1 MNYDSRRGPAA
12 RTQLALQLVLLAAL
26 LAAGVL
32 AWMAL
37 GAARYF
43 YSERAE
49 LRLAPLHVAHYA
61 MENDAVGPPVGRRVV
76 FFGDSRILGWNPRPE
91 IPGTELLWRGYG
103 GETTVQMLHRFD
115 EDVLSLKPAVVVIQ
129 AGINDLVAGAAV
141 GRGAGTVQDSIS
153 NLEHFVGAARE
164 ASIEVV
170 LLTVF
175 RPARVPIWE
184 APVWPKGV
192 TGAVEQFND
201 AIRGMAGEGVQVID
215 ADAWLAGEERTLP
228 RRYAR
233 DTLHLNEAGYAR
245 LNELVEG
252 ALGTGTNAVQ

>member
-1 MNYDSRRGPAA
+1 
-12 RTQLALQLVLLAAL
+12 LALQLVLLAAL

-32 AWMAL
+32 GWVAL
-37 GAARYF
+37 GAVRYF

-49 LRLAPLHVAHYA
+49 LRLAPLHVDHYA
-61 MENDAVGPPVGRRVV
+61 MENDAVGPPAGRRVV
-76 FFGDSRILGWNPRPE
+76 FFGDSRIQGWSPRPE
-91 IPGTELLWRGYG
+91 IPGAELLWRGYG
-103 GETTVQMLHRFD
+103 GETTVQMMYRFD
-115 EDVLSLKPAVVVIQ
+115 EDVLSLKPSMVVIQ

-141 GRGAGTVQDSIS
+141 GRGAATVQNTIS
-153 NLEHFVGAARE
+153 NLARFVDASRA

-170 LLTVF
+170 LMTVF
-175 RPARVPIWE
+175 RPARVPFWE
-184 APVWPKGV
+184 APLWPEGV
-192 TGAVEQFND
+192 NGAVVQLNE

-215 ADAWLAGEERTLP
+215 ADAWLAGGEQALP

-233 DTLHLNEAGYAR
+233 DTLHLNEAGYTH